1 MTKAR
6 RILIIGAGVIGP
18 STAYNCAPRLP
29 PTRAE
34 RKVVLKIIHDGIE
47 GSCQG
52 MTASPA
58 SAKHPRGIYTL
69 FFTEMWERMSYYGM
83 RTLLVLFMVDAVG
96 HGGMGLSDKTATAI
110 YGLYTAAVYLAA
122 LPGGWTGDRL
132 LGARG
137 GVWWGGIIIAAGHI
151 VLGFGGPR
159 SFYAGLLLVALGS
172 GLLKSNMSALVGQ
185 LYPEGGARRDAGFTL
200 FYMGVNLG
208 AFLGPLV
215 CSGLGE
221 HVGWRWGFSAAAV
234 GMFFGLVQFRLT
246 KRYLG
251 CAGERAAHSPS
262 ALRREWTLFGAA
274 VLGLAIVTALCLG
287 GVVTLDPTWLAAR
300 TAVVIVAIAV
310 LYFVWVFFGAGLFA
324 EEKKHLAVIAILFL
338 ASAIFWAGFEQVGSS
353 FSLFA
358 ERFTLRTVAGW
369 KIPAGWFQ
377 SLNALFVIVL
387 APVVAMLWL
396 ALARRG
402 RAPSLPV
409 KLAWGLL
416 FLAAGFAV
424 SAWAAKRALTTGPVW
439 PSWLIAVYLLHT
451 IGELF
456 LSPVGLSAVTKLA
469 PARLAGQTMGVWF
482 LGTAL
487 GNVLAGLLAGRV
499 TGDETAAMP
508 ARFLQ
513 VVFTTGSA
521 ALLLWIC
528 ARPIQR
534 LMGTVK

>member
-1 MTKAR
+1 M
-6 RILIIGAGVIGP
+6 
-18 STAYNCAPRLP
+18 STAANFNSSG
-29 PTRAE
+29 T
-34 RKVVLKIIHDGIE
+34 
-47 GSCQG
+47 
-52 MTASPA
+52 
-58 SAKHPRGIYTL
+58 HPRGIYTL

-83 RTLLVLFMVDAVG
+83 RALLVLFMVDAVG
-96 HGGMGLSDKTATAI
+96 HGGMGLDDKTAVAI

-122 LPGGWTGDRL
+122 LPGGWIGDRL

-137 GVWWGGIIIAAGHI
+137 GVWWGGIVIAVGHV

-208 AFLGPLV
+208 AFIGPLV

-246 KRYLG
+246 KRHLG
-251 CAGERAAHSPS
+251 TAGERAVHSPA
-262 ALRREWTLFGAA
+262 ALRRDWSVFVAA
-274 VLGLAIVTALCLG
+274 ILALAVFTALCLG

-310 LYFVWVFFGAGLFA
+310 LYFAWAFFGAGLVP
-324 EEKKHLAVIAILFL
+324 EEKRHLAVIAILFL

-353 FSLFA
+353 FNLFA
-358 ERFTLRTVAGW
+358 ERFTIRTIAGW
-369 KIPAGWFQ
+369 AIPAGWFQ
-377 SLNALFVIVL
+377 SLGALFVIVL
-387 APVVAMLWL
+387 APMVAALWL

-416 FLAAGFAV
+416 LLAAGFGV
-424 SAWAAKRALTTGPVW
+424 SAWAAKRALATGPVW
-439 PSWLIAVYLLHT
+439 PSWLITVYLLHT

-487 GNVLAGLLAGRV
+487 GNVLAGLLAGQV
-499 TGDETAAMP
+499 TGDETTAMP
-508 ARFLQ
+508 WRFLQ
-513 VVFTTGSA
+513 VVLTTGSA
-521 ALLLWIC
+521 GVLLWIC
-528 ARPIQR
+528 ARPIRR